1 MENCKINEATKDYWE
16 EYLIFR
22 EANKHKDEDYL
33 SYHRFIRYMKNK
45 ETQKNN
51 ENGNLTYDQWYQVV
65 KDEEFENLQLYQERK
80 ANKELIEVVNREKS
94 EYEVLQN
101 EIMGKFHFNIYK
113 DLLSIDLEP
122 QYLTRFVYL
131 CCFLDFNDS
140 KVKWGKSNNKDA
152 LVKDLGLIW
161 GLSEREC
168 RNTKNAL
175 IEKVLITINEDK
187 TISINKKYAFKGKGK
202 KNMRGSVKMFDN
214 GFKEI
219 YEQATS
225 KEHKRLGILIKIL
238 PLVNYKWNLVCTNP
252 EETDKDKIIPLS
264 LKDLCRVVG
273 YDENNSNKLKRELL
287 KVEVSGNS
295 VICIHTMKNGNIIS
309 INPKVYYKGNSIEAL
324 EYLCTLFD
332 IAMNK

>member
-33 SYHRFIRYMKNK
+33 SYHRFLRYMKNK

-65 KDEEFENLQLYQERK
+65 KDEEFENLRLYQERK
-80 ANKELIEVVNREKS
+80 ANKELIETVNREKS
-94 EYEVLQN
+94 EFKILQDEV
-101 EIMGKFHFNIYK
+101 MGKFHFNIYE
-113 DLLSIDLEP
+113 DLLPLNLEP

-131 CCFLDFNDS
+131 CCFLDFDDS

-161 GLSEREC
+161 GLKKDEC
-168 RNTKNAL
+168 RYTKNAL
-175 IEKVLITINEDK
+175 IEKGLVIINEDK

-202 KNMRGSVKMFDN
+202 KDMKGSVKMFED

-219 YEQATS
+219 YENATP
-225 KEHKRLGILIKIL
+225 KEHKRLGILIKLL
-238 PLVNYKWNLVCTNP
+238 PSVNYDWNILCCNP
-252 EETDKDKIIPLS
+252 EESEEDKIIPLT
-264 LKDLCRVVG
+264 LKDICLIIG
-273 YDENNSNKLKRELL
+273 YNENQSSRLKKELL
-287 KVEVSGNS
+287 KIEVNGKA
-295 VICIHTMKNGNIIS
+295 VICIHNIKDKNVIS
-309 INPKVYYKGNSIEAL
+309 INPMIYYKGHKIEKLRYLLAL
-324 EYLCTLFD
+324 FKIVD
-332 IAMNK
+332 

>member
-22 EANKHKDEDYL
+22 EANKHKGEDYL
-33 SYHRFIRYMKNK
+33 KYYRFLRYKKNK

-65 KDEEFENLQLYQERK
+65 KDEEFENLRLYQERK
-80 ANKELIEVVNREKS
+80 ANKELIEAVNREKN
-94 EYEVLQN
+94 EFEILQDEV
-101 EIMGKFHFNIYK
+101 MGKFHFNIYE
-113 DLLSIDLEP
+113 DLLPIDLEP

>member
-1 MENCKINEATKDYWE
+1 
-16 EYLIFR
+16 
-22 EANKHKDEDYL
+22 
-33 SYHRFIRYMKNK
+33 
-45 ETQKNN
+45 
-51 ENGNLTYDQWYQVV
+51 
-65 KDEEFENLQLYQERK
+65 
-80 ANKELIEVVNREKS
+80 
-94 EYEVLQN
+94 
-101 EIMGKFHFNIYK
+101 
-113 DLLSIDLEP
+113 
-122 QYLTRFVYL
+122 
-131 CCFLDFNDS
+131 
-140 KVKWGKSNNKDA
+140 
-152 LVKDLGLIW
+152 
-161 GLSEREC
+161 
-168 RNTKNAL
+168 
-175 IEKVLITINEDK
+175 
-187 TISINKKYAFKGKGK
+187 
-202 KNMRGSVKMFDN
+202 MFDN

-295 VICIHTMKNGNIIS
+295 VICIHTMKSGNIIS